1 MGSRAAS
8 GSYLFAYL
16 ILRVALT
23 WLTGSWGLGDRRLA
37 KILWLV
43 PVRDAISFIVWLAGF
58 FAEKIVWRGLTYRLH
73 AWPTHPHSLLERSPS
88 SAPRI
93 RFLRRRIT
101 RCDLRWSIM
110 AQSKHPQRE
119 PARPG
124 PPLVNCVDRLG
135 RPIEPVVLSVAQESA
150 PQAVSYVQ
158 KYLADPCIAINLL
171 EEAAA
176 TVSQA
181 VLAKRASNL
190 PPIRDM
196 RAYLYR
202 AFLRRVSAYRQTEL
216 QMEDAFEEQFRLI
229 EGKSFDEIA
238 EARLLLKQIL
248 RMCDRKT
255 RWIVWER
262 IEGRSWDEIAYDMAM
277 SNRAARLHY
286 SRSVRKIREAFET
299 NGRLG
304 IDKVLQAERKR
315 QRKARLTNLFQALWS
330 LRLFRL
336 LRVKSVF
343 GVRFRITH
351 HDEQEMLAD
360 VENMFS

>member
-1 MGSRAAS
+1 M
-8 GSYLFAYL
+8 
-16 ILRVALT
+16 
-23 WLTGSWGLGDRRLA
+23 
-37 KILWLV
+37 
-43 PVRDAISFIVWLAGF
+43 
-58 FAEKIVWRGLTYRLH
+58 
-73 AWPTHPHSLLERSPS
+73 
-88 SAPRI
+88 
-93 RFLRRRIT
+93 
-101 RCDLRWSIM
+101 
-110 AQSKHPQRE
+110 
-119 PARPG
+119 
-124 PPLVNCVDRLG
+124 NCVDRLG
-135 RPIEPVVLSVAQESA
+135 RPIEPVVFSVAQESA

-190 PPIRDM
+190 PPIRDL

-216 QMEDAFEEQFRLI
+216 QTEDAFEEQFRLI

-277 SNRAARLHY
+277 SNRAA
-286 SRSVRKIREAFET
+286 
-299 NGRLG
+299 
-304 IDKVLQAERKR
+304 
-315 QRKARLTNLFQALWS
+315 
-330 LRLFRL
+330 
-336 LRVKSVF
+336 
-343 GVRFRITH
+343 
-351 HDEQEMLAD
+351 
-360 VENMFS
+360 

>member
-1 MGSRAAS
+1 M
-8 GSYLFAYL
+8 
-16 ILRVALT
+16 
-23 WLTGSWGLGDRRLA
+23 
-37 KILWLV
+37 
-43 PVRDAISFIVWLAGF
+43 
-58 FAEKIVWRGLTYRLH
+58 
-73 AWPTHPHSLLERSPS
+73 
-88 SAPRI
+88 
-93 RFLRRRIT
+93 
-101 RCDLRWSIM
+101 
-110 AQSKHPQRE
+110 
-119 PARPG
+119 
-124 PPLVNCVDRLG
+124 NCVDRLG

-315 QRKARLTNLFQALWS
+315 QRKVRLTNLFQALWS

-360 VENMFS
+360 VETLFS

>member
-1 MGSRAAS
+1 
-8 GSYLFAYL
+8 
-16 ILRVALT
+16 
-23 WLTGSWGLGDRRLA
+23 
-37 KILWLV
+37 
-43 PVRDAISFIVWLAGF
+43 
-58 FAEKIVWRGLTYRLH
+58 
-73 AWPTHPHSLLERSPS
+73 
-88 SAPRI
+88 
-93 RFLRRRIT
+93 
-101 RCDLRWSIM
+101 
-110 AQSKHPQRE
+110 
-119 PARPG
+119 
-124 PPLVNCVDRLG
+124 VNCVDRLG
-135 RPIEPVVLSVAQESA
+135 RPIEPFVLSVAQESA
-150 PQAVSYVQ
+150 PQALSYVQ
-158 KYLADPCIAINLL
+158 KYLADPCVAINLL

-181 VLAKRASNL
+181 VLAKRASDL

-202 AFLRRVSAYRQTEL
+202 AFLRRVSAYRQAEL
-216 QMEDAFEEQFRLI
+216 QMEDALEDQFWLI

-286 SRSVRKIREAFET
+286 SRSVRKLRRAFET
-299 NGRLG
+299 NGKQG
-304 IDKVLQAERKR
+304 IDYLLRVERKR
-315 QRKARLTNLFQALWS
+315 QRKARLLNLFSALWS
-330 LRLFRL
+330 LHLFRA
-336 LRVKSVF
+336 LRAKTVF

-351 HDEQEMLAD
+351 HDEDEMLAD